1 LTHLIRL
8 MGAPLM
14 GGHSK
19 RNGLLGHV
27 RWGWIAAAVMAVPAL
42 PAQADELA
50 DWNYDLETRSL
61 TLSLPQNVVPA
72 ISVVAP
78 DRLLLELPNTQVG
91 ETTGQ
96 TVDDGLV
103 ESITLEQTTP
113 DTVWMIVEFAPGTVL
128 ADSQSASP
136 SAADASQPSLQQW
149 QVRPALLA
157 SSRSADPVAM
167 AEPAADA
174 AEPTAEPSA
183 EPSAESLRPPAVD
196 LAQAPDF
203 SDLPVLE
210 PAMPINEP
218 VSVPPL
224 DSVEP
229 VQVEADETSQPLAES
244 APVAEADIE
253 AAPIE
258 VPVINASEPDEPDL
272 DASEQP
278 VASSGEDSEEAALPV
293 EPPFLG
299 EIGRTEAAPDLPSEP
314 PVAVTDLETDL
325 EEALP
330 AIEPVIEADAAEA
343 EPIAVA
349 DPQIGS
355 DSTEASVS
363 DADRAESDV
372 VETTASQEIAELP
385 SEPAV
390 VEEAIAPEPPSADI
404 PADIPAEIT
413 PANVNRWPDP
423 IPFGQPLP

>member
-1 LTHLIRL
+1 
-8 MGAPLM
+8 MGS
-14 GGHSK
+14 HS
-19 RNGLLGHV
+19 RYGIFP
-27 RWGWIAAAVMAVPAL
+27 RWGWIMAAAAMVSAPAM

-61 TLSLPQNVVPA
+61 TLSLPQNVVPS

-113 DTVWMIVEFAPGTVL
+113 DTVWMIVDFAPGTVL

-136 SAADASQPSLQQW
+136 SADDASQPSLQQW

-157 SSRSADPVAM
+157 SSRSTDSVAS
-167 AEPAADA
+167 AEPAADELEPATENSA
-174 AEPTAEPSA
+174 A
-183 EPSAESLRPPAVD
+183 SLRPPAVD

-224 DSVEP
+224 D
-229 VQVEADETSQPLAES
+229 APLAEAEPDETTEPVADS
-244 APVAEADIE
+244 APAVE

-258 VPVINASEPDEPDL
+258 VPVINASEPEAPEPDIEAASEEP
-272 DASEQP
+272 DVSEQP
-278 VASSGEDSEEAALPV
+278 VANSPADEEASSEVGAALPA

-299 EIGRTEAAPDLPSEP
+299 EIGTADTATDLPSEP
-314 PVAVTDLETDL
+314 PIAVGDL
-325 EEALP
+325 EESLP
-330 AIEPVIEADAAEA
+330 AIEADAAKEPEPIAEA
-343 EPIAVA
+343 EPEA
-349 DPQIGS
+349 DTAEVSIP
-355 DSTEASVS
+355 EA
-363 DADRAESDV
+363 DIAESDV
-372 VETTASQEIAELP
+372 VETAPSQEIAEVPPAPAL
-385 SEPAV
+385 EEAV
-390 VEEAIAPEPPSADI
+390 VEEAIVEEAPLV
-404 PADIPAEIT
+404 DIPAEIT
-413 PANVNRWPDP
+413 PANVNRWPEP